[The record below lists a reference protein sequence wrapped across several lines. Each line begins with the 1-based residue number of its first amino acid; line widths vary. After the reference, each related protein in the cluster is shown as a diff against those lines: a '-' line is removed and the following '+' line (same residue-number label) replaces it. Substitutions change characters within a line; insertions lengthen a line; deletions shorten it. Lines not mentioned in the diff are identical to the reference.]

1 MIRPPPRSTRTD
13 TLFPYTTLFRAAA
26 RAAPR
31 ARHARSS
38 SVRPPNAPA
47 RGGAARASTPR
58 RRAISM
64 RVPATWRWSA
74 SPSPFARFGDHFFQ
88 LVEFVARHLVLHTEQ
103 RRGGARRR
111 SVEED
116 AHDLAEDRK
125 STRLNS
131 SH

>member
-1 MIRPPPRSTRTD
+1 
-13 TLFPYTTLFRAAA
+13 
-26 RAAPR
+26 
-31 ARHARSS
+31 
-38 SVRPPNAPA
+38 
-47 RGGAARASTPR
+47 
-58 RRAISM
+58 M

-116 AHDLAEDRK
+116 AHDLAERRLARGLVRHAGRIDETAFGLLAHDEAFVLDPL
-125 STRLNS
+125 STEGSR
-131 SH
+131 